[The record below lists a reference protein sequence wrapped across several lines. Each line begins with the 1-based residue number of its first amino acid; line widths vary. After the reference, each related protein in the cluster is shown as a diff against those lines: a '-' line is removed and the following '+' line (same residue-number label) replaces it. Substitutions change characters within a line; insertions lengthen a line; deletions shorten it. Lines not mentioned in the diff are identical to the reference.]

1 MLAPLNNLFLQDNS
15 YCYIT
20 EAVPF
25 QRKLRK
31 YYFVERNLL
40 RKKKNNARKCF
51 LEKKS
56 CNEVD

>member
-40 RKKKNNARKCF
+40 RKKKTMQENAF
-51 LEKKS
+51 
-56 CNEVD
+56 